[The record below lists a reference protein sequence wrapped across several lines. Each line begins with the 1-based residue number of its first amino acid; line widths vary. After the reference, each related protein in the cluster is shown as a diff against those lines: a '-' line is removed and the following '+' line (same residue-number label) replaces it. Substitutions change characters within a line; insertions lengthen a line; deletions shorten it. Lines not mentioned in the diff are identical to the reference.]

1 LFSFQEYIPRGRKIC
16 DDHPGPL
23 FKKHDNIPNEFVL
36 LDRMQNVNLSKDEN
50 FHETW
55 SIREVFQHSTISSAP
70 EELAF
75 LNPPTVN
82 SEEELYYRGNT
93 AVYSSGL
100 TDESN
105 EKASAVTCYTSE
117 RPIQFAFLCSKNFL
131 DANYKTDAKPSRRLE
146 NEEVQGVG
154 WNTRL
159 SILLEKEASS
169 TSIEGNAV
177 PMPKFFSLAHPL
189 DDMYPVLLKI
199 QGSINYITEEE
210 YKVRH
215 NISFRAS

>member
-1 LFSFQEYIPRGRKIC
+1 
-16 DDHPGPL
+16 
-23 FKKHDNIPNEFVL
+23 
-36 LDRMQNVNLSKDEN
+36 MQNVNLSKDEN

-154 WNTRL
+154 FFDAISLQVYASTGENLVAAIETPISKFWNTRL